1 MKILILIFFFILSN
15 CTLNKVNNHH
25 GVHFL
30 KKKNESLIIKK
41 TNKNDIIKLLG
52 QPSTE
57 SKFDNDLWIYIE
69 REITRGKLLKLGK
82 NITYKN
88 NILILEFDRYGVLKK
103 KELLDKNKM
112 QKVKFDKNA
121 FPIHFVRWQPVVI
134 IQRSTNH
141 SIFPTRKYSMKTN
154 KCSYFS

>member
-15 CTLNKVNNHH
+15 CTLNKVNKHH

-30 KKKNESLIIKK
+30 KKKNESLIVKK

-69 REITRGKLLKLGK
+69 REITRGRLLNFGK
-82 NITYKN
+82 NILIKN
-88 NILILEFDRYGVLKK
+88 NVLILEIDSRGILLSKK
-103 KELLDKNKM
+103 FNDINDMKKIQFSEDATTQVRKKNDFIYSFLSSLR
-112 QKVKFDKNA
+112 QKINDPLGK
-121 FPIHFVRWQPVVI
+121 
-134 IQRSTNH
+134 
-141 SIFPTRKYSMKTN
+141 RKK
-154 KCSYFS
+154 

>member
-15 CTLNKVNNHH
+15 CVLNKVNKHH
-25 GVHFL
+25 GVHLF

-69 REITRGKLLKLGK
+69 REITRGRLLNFGK
-82 NITYKN
+82 NILIKN
-88 NILILEFDRYGVLKK
+88 NVLILEIDNRGILLSKK
-103 KELLDKNKM
+103 FNNINDMKKIQFSDDATTQVVKKNDFIYSFLSSLR
-112 QKVKFDKNA
+112 QKINDPLGK
-121 FPIHFVRWQPVVI
+121 R
-134 IQRSTNH
+134 
-141 SIFPTRKYSMKTN
+141 RK
-154 KCSYFS
+154 

>member
-15 CTLNKVNNHH
+15 CTLNKVNKHH

-30 KKKNESLIIKK
+30 KKKNESLIVKK

-69 REITRGKLLKLGK
+69 REITRSRLLNLGK
-82 NITYKN
+82 NVLIKN
-88 NILILEFDRYGVLKK
+88 NVLVLEIDNRGILLSKK
-103 KELLDKNKM
+103 FNNMDDMKEIQFSEDETTQVSKKNDFIYSFLSSLR
-112 QKVKFDKNA
+112 QKINDPLGK
-121 FPIHFVRWQPVVI
+121 
-134 IQRSTNH
+134 
-141 SIFPTRKYSMKTN
+141 RKK
-154 KCSYFS
+154 

>member
-15 CTLNKVNNHH
+15 CTLNKVNKHH

-30 KKKNESLIIKK
+30 KKKNESLIVKK

-69 REITRGKLLKLGK
+69 REITRGRLLNLGK
-82 NITYKN
+82 NILIKN
-88 NILILEFDRYGVLKK
+88 NVLILEIDNRGILLSKK
-103 KELLDKNKM
+103 FNNINDMKKIQFSKDATVQVRKKNDFIYSFLSSLR
-112 QKVKFDKNA
+112 QKINDPLGK
-121 FPIHFVRWQPVVI
+121 R
-134 IQRSTNH
+134 
-141 SIFPTRKYSMKTN
+141 RK
-154 KCSYFS
+154 

>member
-15 CTLNKVNNHH
+15 CTLNKVNKHH

-30 KKKNESLIIKK
+30 KKKNESLIVKK

-69 REITRGKLLKLGK
+69 REITRGRLLNLGR
-82 NITYKN
+82 
-88 NILILEFDRYGVLKK
+88 NILIKNNVLILEIDNRGILLSKK
-103 KELLDKNKM
+103 FNNMDDMKEIQFSENETTQVSKKNDFIYSFLSSLR
-112 QKVKFDKNA
+112 QKINDPLGK
-121 FPIHFVRWQPVVI
+121 
-134 IQRSTNH
+134 
-141 SIFPTRKYSMKTN
+141 RKK
-154 KCSYFS
+154 

>member
-15 CTLNKVNNHH
+15 CTLNKVNKHH

-30 KKKNESLIIKK
+30 KKKNESLIVRK

-69 REITRGKLLKLGK
+69 REITRGRLLNFGK
-82 NITYKN
+82 NILIKN
-88 NILILEFDRYGVLKK
+88 NVLILEIDNRGILLSKKFNNMNDMKEIQFSKDETTQARTKNDFIYSFLSSLRQKINDPLGVRKK
-103 KELLDKNKM
+103 
-112 QKVKFDKNA
+112 
-121 FPIHFVRWQPVVI
+121 
-134 IQRSTNH
+134 
-141 SIFPTRKYSMKTN
+141 
-154 KCSYFS
+154 

>member
-57 SKFDNDLWIYIE
+57 NKFDNELLIYIE
-69 REITRGKLLKLGK
+69 REMTRGNLLNFGK
-82 NITYKN
+82 NILIKN
-88 NILILEFDRYGVLKK
+88 DVLILEIDNRGILLSKKFNNIDDMKEIKFSEDETGSFRKKNDFIYSFLSSLRQKINDPLGV
-103 KELLDKNKM
+103 
-112 QKVKFDKNA
+112 
-121 FPIHFVRWQPVVI
+121 R
-134 IQRSTNH
+134 
-141 SIFPTRKYSMKTN
+141 RK
-154 KCSYFS
+154 

>member
-15 CTLNKVNNHH
+15 CSLNKVNKHH

-69 REITRGKLLKLGK
+69 REITRGRLLKFGK
-82 NITYKN
+82 NILIKN
-88 NILILEFDRYGVLKK
+88 NVLILEIDNRGILLSKK
-103 KELLDKNKM
+103 FNNINDMKKIQFSDDATTQVRKKNDFIYSFLSSLR
-112 QKVKFDKNA
+112 QKINDPLGK
-121 FPIHFVRWQPVVI
+121 
-134 IQRSTNH
+134 
-141 SIFPTRKYSMKTN
+141 RKK
-154 KCSYFS
+154 